1 MVGEGMAEAIG
12 DAEGIEGMDGIEGIA
27 GMLGE
32 TAGAGGAVGTVC
44 AVATPVAASA
54 IVLPA
59 RTMPIN
65 QRFTMS
71 PSERVSKGAVHRLPK
86 PARSNLPA
94 AQTRP
99 AAPGHAAQEGE
110 KRQPSPQLP

>member
-1 MVGEGMAEAIG
+1 VGDGMAEAIG
-12 DAEGIEGMDGIEGIA
+12 DADGIEGMDGIEGIA

-32 TAGAGGAVGTVC
+32 TVGAGGVVGIVC

-65 QRFTMS
+65 QRFTLRVS
-71 PSERVSKGAVHRLPK
+71 PSGRV
-86 PARSNLPA
+86 
-94 AQTRP
+94 
-99 AAPGHAAQEGE
+99 
-110 KRQPSPQLP
+110 